1 MHWQKCF
8 QFCLDVSI
16 TVGLL
21 SVAASNFR
29 IGFTCLIRFLFV
41 SVNLYSVLHFHFSI
55 STLRFSFL
63 ILFSTHHSLYFRA
76 PKSPIT
82 NTFLHLSFFMSV
94 PDSFKAQINQGV
106 PGNVKARPDPLPAG
120 KKIAPNKKLPCEF
133 DTPFEKAATKAPV
146 GGRDSAT
153 AESFAEVEKS
163 LAEGDW
169 STAIRILWYLKLNT
183 YINEDSANVWAY
195 VAFAF
200 AHLGFSEHVGFAFK
214 KMQEAGLAQTVLTP
228 ETMTELKKISK

>member
-1 MHWQKCF
+1 
-8 QFCLDVSI
+8 
-16 TVGLL
+16 
-21 SVAASNFR
+21 
-29 IGFTCLIRFLFV
+29 
-41 SVNLYSVLHFHFSI
+41 
-55 STLRFSFL
+55 
-63 ILFSTHHSLYFRA
+63 
-76 PKSPIT
+76 
-82 NTFLHLSFFMSV
+82 MSV
-94 PDSFKAQINQGV
+94 PDTFKAQINQGV

-133 DTPFEKAATKAPV
+133 DTPFEKAATKTPV
-146 GGRDSAT
+146 AGRDSAT

-163 LAEGDW
+163 LADGDW